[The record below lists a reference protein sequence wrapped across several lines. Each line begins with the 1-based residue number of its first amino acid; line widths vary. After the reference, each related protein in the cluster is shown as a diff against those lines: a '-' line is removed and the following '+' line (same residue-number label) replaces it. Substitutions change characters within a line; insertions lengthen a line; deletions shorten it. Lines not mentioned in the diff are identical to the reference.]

1 MLMDPEAFAVIISS
15 VLGVFLVMG
24 VGALCR
30 IQHWLTHQADVS
42 LAKLTAKVL
51 LPCLFLDRILGDS
64 TLDSLASAWLP
75 PLLGFTITT
84 FGFLAAWYV
93 AKTIG
98 PFVGLKTDA
107 QQRAFALCAGICNY
121 GYIPLPLAQITYPN
135 AEVEMILHNVG
146 VDISLWSVGVAIVTG
161 SNGKKRPKDQ
171 QSAWRRNWERVS
183 PVATSAPLIAVIV
196 ALSIRATGAETLIPT
211 SVMRS
216 VGLLASSSIPLGL
229 LLSGAILVDFLRAA
243 DWSGSAPVIGLA
255 VGFRQLFMPIVM
267 LGIAS
272 VTVTAT
278 DLKQVLLLEAAM
290 PSAVFPIVLTRLYE
304 GDTAT
309 ALRVVLS
316 TSLLGIVLIPVWMA
330 IGAWWL
336 AV

>member
-1 MLMDPEAFAVIISS
+1 MTAEAFAIIVSS

-24 VGALCR
+24 IGALCR
-30 IQHWLTHQADVS
+30 VQHWLTHQADVS

-51 LPCLFLDRILGDS
+51 LPCLFLDRILGDP
-64 TLDSLASAWLP
+64 TLSSLGDAWLP
-75 PLLGFTITT
+75 PTLGFSITT
-84 FGFLAAWYV
+84 FGFVAAWYV

-98 PFVGLKTDA
+98 PFVGLKTDP

-146 VDISLWSVGVAIVTG
+146 VDLSLWSVGVAIVTG
-161 SNGKKRPKDQ
+161 SGKVKPNQ
-171 QSAWRRNWERVS
+171 PLSLWRKNWERIR
-183 PVATSAPLIAVIV
+183 PVATSAPLIAVVV
-196 ALSIRATGAETLIPT
+196 ALTIRSLGIETYIPK
-211 SVMRS
+211 SAMRS
-216 VGLLASSSIPLGL
+216 VGLLAASSIPLGL

-267 LGIAS
+267 LGIAGITIS
-272 VTVTAT
+272 ST